1 MERGYLI
8 DAVYTSRLKRAI
20 RSSWIILR
28 EMGQIFRPCFK
39 SYRLNE
45 RMYGHLEGK
54 SKQETVLEMGEDAV
68 QQFRTGLYARPPAM
82 APDHPHWH
90 ASEAK
95 YMDLDPGVIP
105 LTESLEDTMERTRP
119 LLETRILPDL
129 KAGKTVMVVAH
140 ANRCRLCHFLT
151 HPRSP
156 VGNRLFDLCISV
168 FFPPPLS
175 QHTWH
180 RQVPGRPLRGRG
192 DEGRDPERLPADL
205 QVHTQQHAEVGPRT
219 RHAADGG
226 GTVEW

>member
-1 MERGYLI
+1 LTGAREVEHAARLLMERGYLI

-28 EMGQIFRPCFK
+28 EMGQIFRPCYK

-45 RMYGHLEGK
+45 RMYGHLEGM

-95 YMDLDPGVIP
+95 YADLDPAVIP

-140 ANRCRLCHFLT
+140 ANRCRL
-151 HPRSP
+151 
-156 VGNRLFDLCISV
+156 VV
-168 FFPPPLS
+168 
-175 QHTWH
+175 
-180 RQVPGRPLRGRG
+180 
-192 DEGRDPERLPADL
+192 
-205 QVHTQQHAEVGPRT
+205 
-219 RHAADGG
+219 
-226 GTVEW
+226 